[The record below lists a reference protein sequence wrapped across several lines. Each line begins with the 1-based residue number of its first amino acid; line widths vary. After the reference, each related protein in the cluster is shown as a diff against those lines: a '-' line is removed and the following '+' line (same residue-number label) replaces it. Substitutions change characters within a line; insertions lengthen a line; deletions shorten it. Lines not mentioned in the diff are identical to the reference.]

1 MMIVFYFHSNQNL
14 KYAFLKNLKMI
25 KFGIVTY
32 IIKIFQIIMNNQL
45 GLDLVIIKANFNIF
59 IGGNINKSF
68 FRIWI
73 DEVLDNCYCN
83 FEDHIFESGNFI

>member
-1 MMIVFYFHSNQNL
+1 MMIAFYFLSLQNL
-14 KYAFLKNLKMI
+14 DYFFQKKTKMT
-25 KFGIVTY
+25 KFFIVIY
-32 IIKIFQIIMNNQL
+32 IIRTFKKMMNSQLDWGLVRNRIIVDNL
-45 GLDLVIIKANFNIF
+45 
-59 IGGNINKSF
+59 GGNINKSF